1 MGTLALRPG
10 LGSLVG
16 LRQVVHRAVSLASM
30 RFGKNGVVVENQVP
44 EQLPRIMGDEAAL
57 SDGFSR
63 LIENAMEALGARE
76 DGRIEIT
83 ARYIEETSRKPHILI
98 TVKDNGPGIQR
109 DIRDKVFSPFCTT
122 KARGM
127 GLGLP
132 IAKRTIVD
140 HDGSIEV
147 ESSDKGTAV
156 SVLLPSMNEVSH
168 ESEVQHET
176 YTDRG

>member
-1 MGTLALRPG
+1 
-10 LGSLVG
+10 
-16 LRQVVHRAVSLASM
+16 
-30 RFGKNGVVVENQVP
+30 
-44 EQLPRIMGDEAAL
+44 
-57 SDGFSR
+57 
-63 LIENAMEALGARE
+63 
-76 DGRIEIT
+76 
-83 ARYIEETSRKPHILI
+83 
-98 TVKDNGPGIQR
+98 
-109 DIRDKVFSPFCTT
+109 
-122 KARGM
+122 M